1 MEENNK
7 KDNLKNALCYI
18 PLVAIVLIFTEQD
31 KTEEFKKHLNHW
43 IFLFVIYLFI
53 RMILGI
59 FFFYYS
65 FVFGWIVTLIYLIIS
80 WVLFYKAY
88 KWENVKIDV
97 LDDFEEKV
105 KDSLK

>member
-7 KDNLKNALCYI
+7 KSNLKNALCYI
-18 PLVAIVLIFTEQD
+18 PLVVIVLAFTETE
-31 KTEEFKKHLNHW
+31 KTEEFKRHLHRG
-43 IFLFVIYLFI
+43 IFLFVLYLFV
-53 RMILGI
+53 RVVLWI

-65 FVFGWIVTLIYLIIS
+65 FVFWWLVTLIYFIIS

-88 KWENVKIDV
+88 MGENIKIDP